1 MLTDKVYTT
10 VLRWQKRKK
19 TTTLIQNKKGPLRTP
34 DYMHFCFLG
43 SKFFEKDNLSPAP
56 PKFYLIFLLYMYELY
71 SVCASLLCET
81 QKDETKQKRWQK
93 HYREDKKQYVGG
105 ILITSF
111 KLPVLSC
118 SQLLKIT
125 GFKNTIY
132 NVLALDRCSTCVTVL
147 IYETKMV
154 TVNYVFL
161 CAFFFK
167 KRGRRLSGHGSSWY
181 SCPEKK
187 KKKRFCFWWNIME
200 TKHVSENGKKWKKM
214 TKKKKWK
221 KIEKIYEY
229 IFFLKQ
235 YISVWL
241 VIEHFLFL
249 GNK

>member
-1 MLTDKVYTT
+1 MNYTLC
-10 VLRWQKRKK
+10 V
-19 TTTLIQNKKGPLRTP
+19 P
-34 DYMHFCFLG
+34 HFCV
-43 SKFFEKDNLSPAP
+43 K
-56 PKFYLIFLLYMYELY
+56 
-71 SVCASLLCET
+71 T

-105 ILITSF
+105 TLITSF

-161 CAFFFK
+161 CAFFFLKSGGEGCRDTAAADARVRKNVLFLVEYNGNKNTFPK
-167 KRGRRLSGHGSSWY
+167 K
-181 SCPEKK
+181 EKK
-187 KKKRFCFWWNIME
+187 MKKMKKKE
-200 TKHVSENGKKWKKM
+200 KKM
-214 TKKKKWK
+214 K
-221 KIEKIYEY
+221 KIYEY

>member
-1 MLTDKVYTT
+1 
-10 VLRWQKRKK
+10 
-19 TTTLIQNKKGPLRTP
+19 
-34 DYMHFCFLG
+34 
-43 SKFFEKDNLSPAP
+43 
-56 PKFYLIFLLYMYELY
+56 MYELY

-93 HYREDKKQYVGG
+93 HYREDKKPYVGG

-161 CAFFFK
+161 CAFFFLKSGGEGCRDMAAADARVRK
-167 KRGRRLSGHGSSWY
+167 KTFCFLVEYDGNVKAF
-181 SCPEKK
+181 PEKK
-187 KKKRFCFWWNIME
+187 KTKKRR
-200 TKHVSENGKKWKKM
+200 
-214 TKKKKWK
+214 KKKKQKSEKMK
-221 KIEKIYEY
+221 KYMN
-229 IFFLKQ
+229 IFF
-235 YISVWL
+235 
-241 VIEHFLFL
+241 FLSNTFQCDL
-249 GNK
+249 W

>member
-1 MLTDKVYTT
+1 
-10 VLRWQKRKK
+10 
-19 TTTLIQNKKGPLRTP
+19 
-34 DYMHFCFLG
+34 
-43 SKFFEKDNLSPAP
+43 
-56 PKFYLIFLLYMYELY
+56 MYELY

-81 QKDETKQKRWQK
+81 QKDETKQKDDKSITERI
-93 HYREDKKQYVGG
+93 KKQYVGG

-167 KRGRRLSGHGSSWY
+167 AGEKVLSGHGNSRC
-181 SCPEKK
+181 SCLGKK
-187 KKKRFCFWWNIME
+187 NFLFFCFFRWNIME
-200 TKHVSENGKKWKKM
+200 AKNDVSEKEKKGQKTNKQ
-214 TKKKKWK
+214 TKKEN
-221 KIEKIYEY
+221 EKIYEY

-235 YISVWL
+235 YISV
-241 VIEHFLFL
+241 
-249 GNK
+249 

>member
-1 MLTDKVYTT
+1 MLTEEALPQYLDGKKQPWFRIRKVLWGLQTT
-10 VLRWQKRKK
+10 C
-19 TTTLIQNKKGPLRTP
+19 TS
-34 DYMHFCFLG
+34 CFLG
-43 SKFFEKDNLSPAP
+43 YNIIKGQFIPCPSQILFNFV
-56 PKFYLIFLLYMYELY
+56 LYMYELY

-161 CAFFFK
+161 CAFF
-167 KRGRRLSGHGSSWY
+167 
-181 SCPEKK
+181 
-187 KKKRFCFWWNIME
+187 
-200 TKHVSENGKKWKKM
+200 
-214 TKKKKWK
+214 
-221 KIEKIYEY
+221 
-229 IFFLKQ
+229 
-235 YISVWL
+235 
-241 VIEHFLFL
+241 
-249 GNK
+249 

>member
-1 MLTDKVYTT
+1 
-10 VLRWQKRKK
+10 
-19 TTTLIQNKKGPLRTP
+19 
-34 DYMHFCFLG
+34 
-43 SKFFEKDNLSPAP
+43 
-56 PKFYLIFLLYMYELY
+56 MYELY

-161 CAFFFK
+161 CAFFLKSGGEGCRDTAAADARVRK
-167 KRGRRLSGHGSSWY
+167 KT
-181 SCPEKK
+181 
-187 KKKRFCFWWNIME
+187 FCFWWNIME
-200 TKHVSENGKKWKKM
+200 TKRVSEKRKKNEKKWKKN
-214 TKKKKWK
+214 
-221 KIEKIYEY
+221 EKIYEY
-229 IFFLKQ
+229 IFF
-235 YISVWL
+235 S
-241 VIEHFLFL
+241 
-249 GNK
+249 

>member
-187 KKKRFCFWWNIME
+187 KKKTFLFLVEYNGNETCFR
-200 TKHVSENGKKWKKM
+200 KWKKM
-214 TKKKKWK
+214 KKNDQKKNGK
-221 KIEKIYEY
+221 KLKKYMN
-229 IFFLKQ
+229 IFF
-235 YISVWL
+235 
-241 VIEHFLFL
+241 FLSNTFQCDL
-249 GNK
+249 W

>member
-1 MLTDKVYTT
+1 
-10 VLRWQKRKK
+10 
-19 TTTLIQNKKGPLRTP
+19 
-34 DYMHFCFLG
+34 
-43 SKFFEKDNLSPAP
+43 
-56 PKFYLIFLLYMYELY
+56 MYELY

-167 KRGRRLSGHGSSWY
+167 VGEKVVGTRQQLMLVSEKSVLFLVEHNGSKNTF
-181 SCPEKK
+181 PEK
-187 KKKRFCFWWNIME
+187 E
-200 TKHVSENGKKWKKM
+200 KKWKKQEKNE
-214 TKKKKWK
+214 KKK
-221 KIEKIYEY
+221 EKIYEY

>member
-1 MLTDKVYTT
+1 
-10 VLRWQKRKK
+10 
-19 TTTLIQNKKGPLRTP
+19 
-34 DYMHFCFLG
+34 
-43 SKFFEKDNLSPAP
+43 
-56 PKFYLIFLLYMYELY
+56 MYELY

-81 QKDETKQKRWQK
+81 QKETKQKRWQK

-161 CAFFFK
+161 CAFFLKRGGEGCRDTAAADARVREKKPFCFLVEYNGNENIVSK
-167 KRGRRLSGHGSSWY
+167 KRGKK
-181 SCPEKK
+181 EKK
-187 KKKRFCFWWNIME
+187 KEKKR
-200 TKHVSENGKKWKKM
+200 KKWKNI
-214 TKKKKWK
+214 W
-221 KIEKIYEY
+221 IY
-229 IFFLKQ
+229 FF
-235 YISVWL
+235 S
-241 VIEHFLFL
+241 
-249 GNK
+249 